1 MRKLFQIT
9 LFFIIVACST
19 NKSVYWCG
27 DHACVNDK
35 EKEDFFKKT
44 MTVEIRDLKK
54 DKFKKSDVE
63 KIIYQATGSEKNII
77 KEEKS
82 LNKQAKLEQKQR
94 AKEEKLLKKQ
104 AKLEQKQRAK
114 EEKLLKKQAK
124 IEAKRITKEQKILD
138 KQKEIENKQ
147 RKKDKKSLVKKIKR
161 DEKKLL
167 SKKKKVTNDKIVNRN
182 LETNT
187 AVSST
192 YFRNLVEKIIN
203 KNTFR
208 PYPDINDIPN

>member
-82 LNKQAKLEQKQR
+82 LN
-94 AKEEKLLKKQ
+94 KQ